1 MIAFIVRRLAVSI
14 PLVLAS
20 SFIVFLLVASAADPL
35 EELRL
40 NPRISEEVIEARER
54 ELNLDKPLFER
65 YGIWLGNAVQGDFGE
80 DNQGSDVAPQLT
92 RALGTT
98 LRLVIV
104 AIFIAVVLAL
114 IAGVISAVRQYS
126 WFDYSSTFAAFLFY
140 SLPVFWLAV
149 LLKEFAAIRLN
160 NVLEGWG
167 FSRWIATVGSQ
178 SATFNGSFMARIGD
192 IAGHTF
198 LPALTLILVS
208 FAAYSRYTRSSML
221 ETLNSDYVRTAEAK
235 GIPRSQVIR
244 KHALRNALIPV
255 TTVVALDFS
264 AVIGGAIVTE
274 RVFNWRGMGTLLID
288 AVTAADVNVVQ
299 AWLLVTAI
307 VVVVFNL
314 LADVLYALLDPRI
327 RLD

>member
-1 MIAFIVRRLAVSI
+1 MIAFIIRRIAVAI
-14 PLVLAS
+14 PLILVS
-20 SFIVFLLVASAADPL
+20 SFLVFILVASAADPL

-40 NPRISEEVIEARER
+40 NPRVSEETIAARER
-54 ELNLDKPLFER
+54 ALNLDKPVLER
-65 YGIWLGNAVQGDFGE
+65 YSIWLTDAAQGDFGV
-80 DNQGSDVAPQLT
+80 DNRGSQVGPQLT

-98 LRLVIV
+98 LRLVVV
-104 AIFIAVVLAL
+104 AIFLAVVISLVV
-114 IAGVISAVRQYS
+114 GVISAVRQYS
-126 WFDYSSTFAAFLFY
+126 WFDYTSTFAAFLFY

-160 NVLEGWG
+160 NVLESLG

-178 SATFNGSFMARIGD
+178 SATFSGSTMARLGD

-221 ETLNSDYVRTAEAK
+221 DTLSSDYVRTAEAK
-235 GIPRSQVIR
+235 GIPRRQVLR
-244 KHALRNALIPV
+244 KHALRNALLPV

-288 AVTAADVNVVQ
+288 GVTSADVNVVQ
-299 AWLLVTAI
+299 AWLLVTAV

-314 LADVLYALLDPRI
+314 LADVIYALLDPRI